1 MFDAVENKAALEVVG
16 SVVQKE
22 VYFAA
27 GIGVTFE
34 DGNSIAK
41 NEAVL
46 NFMELAPEGDVVRQ
60 DGFTSFT
67 VNAAQLG
74 YFLHMVY
81 CSCAEES
88 KVQVDFDG
96 IHTFE
101 ALDDTGALQKFNAQ
115 LVTIRE
121 VSVH

>member
-1 MFDAVENKAALEVVG
+1 MFDAVENKAAQEVVG

-22 VYFAA
+22 VYFAT

-34 DGNSIAK
+34 DGNSIAN

-46 NFMELAPEGDVVRQ
+46 NFMELAPEGDVTRQ
-60 DGFTSFT
+60 DGYTSFS
-67 VNAAQLG
+67 VNAIQLG
-74 YFLHMVY
+74 HFLHMTY
-81 CSCAEES
+81 CSCPEEA

-101 ALDDTGALQKFNAQ
+101 ALDDTGTLQKFNAQ
-115 LVTIRE
+115 LITIRE
-121 VSVH
+121 TPVR